1 MPEKVLIREF
11 SQNKKLTAK
20 AMESILKADSGN
32 REFTPNYQTYWL
44 KSG

>member
-20 AMESILKADSGN
+20 AMESILKA
-32 REFTPNYQTYWL
+32 L
-44 KSG
+44 KT